1 MCAKQD
7 EDVGTYLPDLLN
19 LVAVHG
25 RRSDVVLIVVVVQ
38 KKGVIRCCTE
48 VADVDED
55 LTFSR
60 LSLAGTSCL

>member
-1 MCAKQD
+1 M
-7 EDVGTYLPDLLN
+7 LFLL
-19 LVAVHG
+19 LLLY
-25 RRSDVVLIVVVVQ
+25 R
-38 KKGVIRCCTE
+38 KKGVIRCYTE

>member
-1 MCAKQD
+1 MREAGRRCRY
-7 EDVGTYLPDLLN
+7 VPDLLN

-25 RRSDVVLIVVVVQ
+25 RRSDVVLIVIVQ